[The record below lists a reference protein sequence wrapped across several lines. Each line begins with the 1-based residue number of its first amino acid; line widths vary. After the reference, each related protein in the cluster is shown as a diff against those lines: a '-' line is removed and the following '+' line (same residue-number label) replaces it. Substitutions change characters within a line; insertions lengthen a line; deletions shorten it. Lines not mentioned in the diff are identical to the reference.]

1 MEGCTQCPDDLKAL
15 PKYHAEHLNF
25 TPALTPVPQFHAC
38 FKLVFA
44 SSFEGAVLPF
54 LPFPC
59 SFLPFPCMSSTDV
72 KPQRDRSAK
81 SYWKLLFFFLNYIFP
96 ELTWNLFNAVIEK
109 KHQKWDE
116 PCTMHE
122 MIFINK
128 LNLQQEAL
136 LKITIQIAIISFSL
150 LFTLVIF
157 IWSFIYCSCLTV
169 LYVNEYIECFWIY
182 ICWT

>member
-1 MEGCTQCPDDLKAL
+1 MPVLNLFL
-15 PKYHAEHLNF
+15 P
-25 TPALTPVPQFHAC
+25 
-38 FKLVFA
+38 
-44 SSFEGAVLPF
+44 AVLKEQSC
-54 LPFPC
+54 L
-59 SFLPFPCMSSTDV
+59 SSPSCAHSCPSLVWALLMWSHRETGQ
-72 KPQRDRSAK
+72 QRVTENC
-81 SYWKLLFFFLNYIFP
+81 YFFFNYIFP

-122 MIFINK
+122 MMFINK